1 MLAALW
7 AYSTN
12 VMYVSCCYIGL
23 PFLGLTASGSCFVDE
38 FISRRVGWLRSVCLP
53 NSHLFRFIM
62 AVKIGFFWF
71 QCMHGPKCKV
81 GTVCTVGRRVQQMN
95 ILGGLILPVWGTVEK
110 ALSKQVGSYPLLCLL
125 RESVSLHLYS
135 SLKIS
140 VPRVTK
146 QMFVVVK

>member
-1 MLAALW
+1 M
-7 AYSTN
+7 
-12 VMYVSCCYIGL
+12 C
-23 PFLGLTASGSCFVDE
+23 
-38 FISRRVGWLRSVCLP
+38 SVCLQ

-62 AVKIGFFWF
+62 AVKIGVFWF

-135 SLKIS
+135 LLKIS

>member
-1 MLAALW
+1 
-7 AYSTN
+7 
-12 VMYVSCCYIGL
+12 
-23 PFLGLTASGSCFVDE
+23 
-38 FISRRVGWLRSVCLP
+38 
-53 NSHLFRFIM
+53 M
-62 AVKIGFFWF
+62 AMKIGFFWF

-110 ALSKQVGSYPLLCLL
+110 ALSKQVGSYPLLWLL

-135 SLKIS
+135 LFKIS
-140 VPRVTK
+140 VPRLTK